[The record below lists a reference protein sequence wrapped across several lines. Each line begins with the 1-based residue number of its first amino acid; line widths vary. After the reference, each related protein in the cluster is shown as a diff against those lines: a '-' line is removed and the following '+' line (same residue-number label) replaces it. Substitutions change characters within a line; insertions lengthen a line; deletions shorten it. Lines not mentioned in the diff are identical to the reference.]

1 MFSHDFKAFETGL
14 PRHTIRVLAMGSV
27 RFATEIHQA
36 NYLLCENQDCFKRN
50 HLIPSFMFCKL
61 STRACVLDM
70 LFIVSRQFYLRAVFL
85 KKESEIPFYSKN
97 NI

>member
-1 MFSHDFKAFETGL
+1 MTHS
-14 PRHTIRVLAMGSV
+14 
-27 RFATEIHQA
+27 
-36 NYLLCENQDCFKRN
+36 FKRN

-70 LFIVSRQFYLRAVFL
+70 WFIVSRQFYLRAVFL

-97 NI
+97 KI